1 MADAM
6 AGYYLTHRKG
16 AGFHRKRVEQFLQ
29 IFFQIGDCAFNTP
42 THHGTPNQRMAAAR
56 FGFDVAHEAE
66 RKGRIMPSAEFHD
79 LFVQAYPSLVAPD
92 APPELAVGAK

>member
-1 MADAM
+1 
-6 AGYYLTHRKG
+6 
-16 AGFHRKRVEQFLQ
+16 
-29 IFFQIGDCAFNTP
+29 
-42 THHGTPNQRMAAAR
+42 MAAAR